1 MNNFINECISAPR
14 INGMAEFF
22 SSTASG
28 EKHKPFRLVEIDDRL
43 FHSYDYIKFA
53 KHLTKNSGPFVN
65 HYFCSIPYSKEEECR
80 LGTTVIKYAITLNKK
95 LNTWCLGM
103 AEGAMA
109 RTISELSKGNIQTLT
124 TSPTKENEHAFFKY
138 GSSENAY
145 FICTPFF
152 LLEERL
158 KNSNLKQFNQ
168 GFDIIIEDTTFQ
180 MYSPNRSG
188 QINHVKGY

>member
-1 MNNFINECISAPR
+1 
-14 INGMAEFF
+14 
-22 SSTASG
+22 
-28 EKHKPFRLVEIDDRL
+28 
-43 FHSYDYIKFA
+43 
-53 KHLTKNSGPFVN
+53 
-65 HYFCSIPYSKEEECR
+65 
-80 LGTTVIKYAITLNKK
+80 
-95 LNTWCLGM
+95 
-103 AEGAMA
+103 MA

-168 GFDIIIEDTTFQ
+168 GFDIIIEDTI
-180 MYSPNRSG
+180 G
-188 QINHVKGY
+188 QS

>member
-1 MNNFINECISAPR
+1 
-14 INGMAEFF
+14 
-22 SSTASG
+22 
-28 EKHKPFRLVEIDDRL
+28 
-43 FHSYDYIKFA
+43 
-53 KHLTKNSGPFVN
+53 
-65 HYFCSIPYSKEEECR
+65 
-80 LGTTVIKYAITLNKK
+80 
-95 LNTWCLGM
+95 M

-188 QINHVKGY
+188 